1 MQRIEK
7 LLTTVSNRFNVVA
20 AGAVVL
26 IMLIIVLDVVF
37 RQFRMP
43 VPGAFDIVGL
53 LGSLVISFSL
63 GYTSIEKGHI
73 AVEFLYDKLP
83 ERARFVVSA
92 LNEAAGTLFF
102 SVLAWQCLVYAL
114 RLRGSGEVSPTI
126 QMPTYPFI
134 LGVSLSC
141 VLLAL
146 ILASNCVRETRGAF
160 RK

>member
-20 AGAVVL
+20 AAAVVL
-26 IMLIIVLDVVF
+26 IMALIVLDVVL

-43 VPGAFDIVGL
+43 ISGTYDIVGL

-73 AVEFLYDKLP
+73 AVEFLYDRLP
-83 ERARFVVSA
+83 ERARFAVSA
-92 LNEAAGTLFF
+92 VNEAVGALFF
-102 SVLAWQCLVYAL
+102 SVLAWQCIVYAL
-114 RLRGSGEVSPTI
+114 RLRTSGEVSPTI
-126 QMPTYPFI
+126 QMPTYPFV
-134 LGVSLSC
+134 LGIALSC

-146 ILASNCVRETRGAF
+146 ILAANCVRETRGIF